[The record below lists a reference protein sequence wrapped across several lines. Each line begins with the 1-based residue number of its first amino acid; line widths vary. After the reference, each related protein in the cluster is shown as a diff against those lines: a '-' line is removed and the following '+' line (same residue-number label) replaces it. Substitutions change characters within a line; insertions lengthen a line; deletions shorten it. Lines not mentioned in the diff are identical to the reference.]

1 MLAGSLVG
9 NNMEALLLQ
18 SSPPPPMYPSD
29 GCLGLEHQ
37 VVFACGEDAQE
48 LGCLSR
54 SLREEI
60 TCLEMNYNRLSP
72 HCLGTMRE
80 LSRCLIGPHLFL
92 PMEVAFTLLLGT
104 ASMVSVSDPVHS
116 LPSSHS
122 LCPVRAFPDG
132 VTRCCFPHLSA
143 AVAVAFS
150 GCLRIQGIHRRK
162 STSMMAAILRSR
174 RKRQPARFRSRARRW
189 PRPVRAPAAT
199 RQRRGLS
206 RRATTTKRACRCTRR
221 LRRAEPLTYIGPLE
235 AWSRSGARRLQ
246 QRWVRAAHSRVTLP
260 RQEAWNERSM
270 RAQHARSRN
279 TCAGVKLCNE

>member
-1 MLAGSLVG
+1 
-9 NNMEALLLQ
+9 
-18 SSPPPPMYPSD
+18 
-29 GCLGLEHQ
+29 
-37 VVFACGEDAQE
+37 
-48 LGCLSR
+48 
-54 SLREEI
+54 
-60 TCLEMNYNRLSP
+60 
-72 HCLGTMRE
+72 
-80 LSRCLIGPHLFL
+80 
-92 PMEVAFTLLLGT
+92 MEVAFTLLLGT

-221 LRRAEPLTYIGPLE
+221 LRRAEPLTYIGPLRRGAAQSE
-235 AWSRSGARRLQ
+235 ALTAALG
-246 QRWVRAAHSRVTLP
+246 RAAHSRVTLP